1 MNSDQ
6 FDTILDNID
15 DSVLLLAQA
24 QANNF
29 QRWPILDEWVWP
41 NAVVT
46 GSYEGEV
53 QYLKEWL
60 QTRIDWMDA
69 QFNP

>member
-1 MNSDQ
+1 MSRTTQ
-6 FDTILDNID
+6 FKVV
-15 DSVLLLAQA
+15 VLKWDRLYGDLIRRQI
-24 QANNF
+24 
-29 QRWPILDEWVWP
+29 WDVWP

-53 QYLKEWL
+53 QYLKQWL
-60 QTRIDWMDA
+60 RTRIDWMDA